1 MKTVEVLQEAKTD
14 YWGYH
19 LILDCSGCNPNI
31 ASKEQ
36 IKSFLKTLVKDIKM
50 TAVGDP
56 VIKYLLEGE
65 PNAGFSAMQ
74 LIETSSITCH
84 FVEPNSTMY
93 IDVFSCKEFKPK
105 DAIAVVDKFFAPTK
119 VKQRFLTRQA

>member
-1 MKTVEVLQEAKTD
+1 MQIKELLTESKAE

-19 LILDCSGCNPNI
+19 LILDCKGANANI
-31 ASKEQ
+31 ENKED
-36 IKSFLKTLVKDIKM
+36 IKAFIKELVKRIDM
-50 TAVGDP
+50 TAVGGP
-56 VIKYLLEGE
+56 IIKYLLEGE
-65 PNAGFSAMQ
+65 PNAGFSVMQ

-105 DAIAVVDKFFAPTK
+105 DAIAVVNEFFAPTSI
-119 VKQRFLTRQA
+119 KQKFLKRQA

>member
-1 MKTVEVLQEAKTD
+1 MSVVSE

-19 LILDCSGCNPNI
+19 LILDCSGCNTNI
-31 ASKEQ
+31 ADKSQ
-36 IKSFLKTLVKDIKM
+36 IELFLKSLVSNIKM

-65 PNAGFSAMQ
+65 LNAGFSAMQ

-84 FVEPNSTMY
+84 FVESNNTIY
-93 IDVFSCKEFKPK
+93 IDVFSCKKFAPN
-105 DAIAVVDKFFAPTK
+105 DAIAVVDNYFKPTNI
-119 VKQRFLTRQA
+119 KQLFLTRQA

>member
-1 MKTVEVLQEAKTD
+1 MSVVSE

-19 LILDCSGCNPNI
+19 LILDCSGCNNSI
-31 ASKEQ
+31 ADKSQ
-36 IKSFLKTLVKDIKM
+36 IELFLKSLVEEIKM
-50 TAVGDP
+50 KAVGDP

-65 PNAGFSAMQ
+65 PNAGFSVMQ

-84 FVEPNSTMY
+84 FVELNSTMY
-93 IDVFSCKEFKPK
+93 IDVFSCKEFKPT